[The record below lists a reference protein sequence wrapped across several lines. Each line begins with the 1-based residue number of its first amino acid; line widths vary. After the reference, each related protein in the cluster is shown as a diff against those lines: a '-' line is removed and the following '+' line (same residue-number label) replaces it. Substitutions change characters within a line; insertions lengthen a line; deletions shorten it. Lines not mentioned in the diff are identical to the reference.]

1 MRDRSGT
8 SLIGY
13 ALVVT
18 AISIALTVAAIPL
31 RGAMEQA
38 SIRLESGLSIASGL
52 HEADKEQRLRRPG
65 PGGGNAKTADFTNNR
80 HRFSENR

>member
-1 MRDRSGT
+1 MRLFISRLMRDRSGT

-52 HEADKEQRLRRPG
+52 HEADKEQKAPPSRTRRRERE
-65 PGGGNAKTADFTNNR
+65 DR
-80 HRFSENR
+80 